1 MAKNV
6 DSIYEE
12 IKSQIINLDLL
23 PGTKV
28 KEEDLAKELNIS
40 RTPIRGVISRLV
52 KDSLLE
58 VNPQKGTYVSKIDL
72 SKINDYIYVRKSVE
86 MQMISKICNVITDEQ
101 IKELEEILVKQHE
114 IIQMEPSIAKSKMF
128 FHNDNLFHATMF
140 KFASLEGVWKIIHTN
155 AIPLNRA
162 RIMANLRSNPQ
173 VEKIYEQ
180 HKQMVEYLKSKDE
193 KGAINALEYHLDGGF
208 DGIAALVDKYNDY
221 FK

>member
-6 DSIYEE
+6 DAIYEE

-28 KEEDLAKELNIS
+28 KEEDLAKEFNIS

-58 VNPQKGTYVSKIDL
+58 VKPQKGTYVSKIDL

-86 MQMISKICNVITDEQ
+86 IQMISKICNLVTAEQ
-101 IKELEEILVKQHE
+101 IKELEIILDKQYE
-114 IIQMEPSIAKSKMF
+114 IIQMEPSIEKSKMF

-173 VEKIYEQ
+173 VENIYAQ
-180 HKQMVEYLKSKDE
+180 HKQMVEYLKNKDE
-193 KGAINALEYHLDGGF
+193 KGAINALEHHLDGGF